1 MYNSYRKKR
10 ASADRNCQLLF
21 IFLLFG
27 IAVGVVFA
35 TYWFYRSVSGD
46 KSYSIGSGNR
56 YMNIIHEKLYGD
68 KKEDELVSEVDFD
81 QIVESSR
88 QKIKSDC
95 AAIETH
101 FLHLDDDF
109 QQMLPRPEVITKS
122 SSVVSPIVLFA
133 TLDNPVL
140 F

>member
-10 ASADRNCQLLF
+10 ASADRNCRLLF

-27 IAVGVVFA
+27 IAVAVVFF
-35 TYWFYRSVSGD
+35 TYWFYQSVSGD

-56 YMNIIHEKLYGD
+56 YMNIIHDKLYGD

-81 QIVESSR
+81 LVVNKSR
-88 QKIKSDC
+88 QKIQSDC

-101 FLHLDDDF
+101 FLQLDDDF
-109 QQMLPRPEVITKS
+109 LRMVPQPEVITKS
-122 SSVVSPIVLFA
+122 SSILSPIVLFT